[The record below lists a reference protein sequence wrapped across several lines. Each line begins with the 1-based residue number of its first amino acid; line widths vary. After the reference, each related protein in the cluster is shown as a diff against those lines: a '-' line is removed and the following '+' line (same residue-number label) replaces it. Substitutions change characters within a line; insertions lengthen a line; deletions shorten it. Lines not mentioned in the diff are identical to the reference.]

1 MANCREAID
10 RLYQYID
17 RELSL
22 DELDEVQ
29 RHLALCPPCLD
40 YFRFEE
46 NVLTFVGEKC
56 REVSAPAELR
66 DRVKKMCHDQG
77 VAPSSVATPD

>member
-22 DELDEVQ
+22 EELDEVQ
-29 RHLALCPPCLD
+29 LHLKRCPPCLD
-40 YFRFEE
+40 LFRFEE
-46 NVLTFVGEKC
+46 NVLTVVGEKC
-56 REVSAPAELR
+56 REVSAPADLR
-66 DRVKKMCHDQG
+66 DRVKKMCQDQG
-77 VAPSSVATPD
+77 VSVGPDTSQV